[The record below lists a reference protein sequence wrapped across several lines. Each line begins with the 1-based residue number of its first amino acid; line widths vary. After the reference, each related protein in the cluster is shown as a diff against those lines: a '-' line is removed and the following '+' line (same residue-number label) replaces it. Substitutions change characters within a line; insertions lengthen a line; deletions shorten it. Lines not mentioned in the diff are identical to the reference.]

1 MRNSP
6 TDSVDIITMNKRIQP
21 AKECLTAFFCEHPK
35 VALAFSGGVDSSYL
49 LCAAVASGAAVC
61 AYYARTPFQPAF
73 EQRDAIRVADHLGA
87 KLVFIDLDVLESESV
102 ASNPKDRCYACKAQ
116 IFSAILKRACGDG
129 YDVLIDGTNASDDAG
144 DRPGMRAIFEL
155 GVLSPLRSCGM
166 TKADVRLFSKQA
178 GLFTWDKP
186 AYACLAT
193 RIPAGEPITVD
204 KLQHIE
210 RAEDYLMTLGFTDVR
225 VRTERNRARIELP
238 EAQIP
243 MFHEQKD
250 GILAE
255 LEKYFDSVQPA
266 PGVR

>member
-1 MRNSP
+1 MR
-6 TDSVDIITMNKRIQP
+6 
-21 AKECLTAFFCEHPK
+21 
-35 VALAFSGGVDSSYL
+35 
-49 LCAAVASGAAVC
+49 
-61 AYYARTPFQPAF
+61 
-73 EQRDAIRVADHLGA
+73 
-87 KLVFIDLDVLESESV
+87 
-102 ASNPKDRCYACKAQ
+102 
-116 IFSAILKRACGDG
+116 
-129 YDVLIDGTNASDDAG
+129 YD
-144 DRPGMRAIFEL
+144 
-155 GVLSPLRSCGM
+155 
-166 TKADVRLFSKQA
+166 KADVRPKQA